1 MKDNYRAGNYR
12 IGLSRVIP
20 SSRKK
25 ERKIILCFLF
35 IYKFPSVGIFLG
47 EGCLPDPFPKDL
59 RDLVMVIGT
68 IHRTSYGQFSLGTIY
83 I

>member
-25 ERKIILCFLF
+25 RKKNNFKWPIRTKTNSIVVSYAPKQLEERPYLTIGFSIFFLQVAV
-35 IYKFPSVGIFLG
+35 KR
-47 EGCLPDPFPKDL
+47 L
-59 RDLVMVIGT
+59 RD
-68 IHRTSYGQFSLGTIY
+68 
-83 I
+83 

>member
-25 ERKIILCFLF
+25 ERKIILTGQL
-35 IYKFPSVGIFLG
+35 
-47 EGCLPDPFPKDL
+47 EPKPTVSWYHTL
-59 RDLVMVIGT
+59 Q
-68 IHRTSYGQFSLGTIY
+68 SN
-83 I
+83 